1 MSTFQVHT
9 IGSAPTGSKASL
21 EALEHGL
28 GFVPNLAATM
38 AGSPTVVNGFVEL
51 RGTLARGE
59 LTGVE
64 REIVAIAVSV
74 ENDCDYCVAAHST
87 FALMAGAED
96 GVVSA
101 ARDGRAPEPARLAA
115 LYAFARRVVTQRG
128 HVSAEDTQAA
138 LDAGLSRGALL
149 EAIAQIGHTTIANFA
164 HSLSDAPL
172 DDAFAPEAWAGTAA

>member
-9 IGSAPTGSKASL
+9 IESAPTGAKASL
-21 EALEHGL
+21 EALKRGL

-38 AGSPTVVNGFVEL
+38 AGSPTLVNGFVEL

-59 LTGVE
+59 LTAVE

-74 ENDCDYCVAAHST
+74 ENHCDYCVAAHST

-96 GVVSA
+96 GAVSA

-115 LYAFARRVVTQRG
+115 LYTFARRVVTQRG
-128 HVSAEDTQAA
+128 RVSAADTQAA
-138 LDAGLSRGALL
+138 LDAGLSRSMLL
-149 EAIAQIGHTTIANFA
+149 EAVAQVGHTTIANLA
-164 HSLSDAPL
+164 HNLSDAPL
-172 DDAFAPEAWAGTAA
+172 DDAFEPQAWAGAAA